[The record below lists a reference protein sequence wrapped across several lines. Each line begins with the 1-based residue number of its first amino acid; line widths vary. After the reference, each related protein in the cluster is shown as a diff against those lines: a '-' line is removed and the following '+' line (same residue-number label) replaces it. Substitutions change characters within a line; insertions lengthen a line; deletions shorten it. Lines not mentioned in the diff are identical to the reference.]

1 VSAETV
7 RGLVFRSAV
16 VAAAWTVCGALLAA
30 QAYVAGAMRGD
41 PIALSR
47 ALAIWLAFAYAWA
60 LVTPAVLWIAA
71 RFPFARPRRTRAAVA
86 HLAGGVIVVAMQ
98 LALFAVVAP
107 FSGATSYAG
116 TWLATFQRLIVS
128 AFILDLPVY
137 WIIVGAA
144 EMVRLLRTSN
154 ERERR
159 ALRLETQLAEARLLA
174 LQAQLQPH
182 FLFNTLNSIS
192 VLMREDVDAADRVLV
207 RLSGL
212 LRRALEGSSKHET
225 PLRDEI
231 AFLESYLEI
240 EQTRFADRLS
250 YRLDVAQDVLDA
262 RVPSLILQPLVEN
275 AIHHGIARRS
285 SPGHVEITAQ
295 QRDGRMFL
303 MVRDDGPGLSAQST
317 HGVGLTN
324 TRARLEQL
332 YGTAQSFE
340 LASSEHGGTTVSLTL
355 PLRTSVDR

>member
-1 VSAETV
+1 VSAESV
-7 RGLVFRSAV
+7 RGLVRVAV
-16 VAAAWTVCGALLAA
+16 VAAVWTACGALLAA
-30 QAYVAGAMRGD
+30 QAYVAGAMRGE
-41 PIALSR
+41 PVALSR

-60 LVTPAVLWIAA
+60 VVTPAVLWIAT
-71 RFPFARPRRTRAAVA
+71 RFPFARPRRIRAVVA
-86 HLAGGVIVVAMQ
+86 HLAGGALVVSLQ

-107 FSGATSYAG
+107 FAGATSYAG

-137 WIIVGAA
+137 WMIVGAA
-144 EMVRLLRTSN
+144 EIVRLVRTSN

-159 ALRLETQLAEARLLA
+159 TLRMETQLAEARLLV

-182 FLFNTLNSIS
+182 FLFNTLNTIS

-207 RLSGL
+207 RLGGL
-212 LRRALEGSSKHET
+212 LRRALDGSSKPET
-225 PLRDEI
+225 PLRDEL

-240 EQTRFADRLS
+240 EQTRFVDRLS
-250 YRLDVAQDVLDA
+250 YRLDVEQDVLDA
-262 RVPSLILQPLVEN
+262 RVPSLIFQPLVEN

-285 SPGHVEITAQ
+285 APGRVEITAQ
-295 QRDGRMFL
+295 QRNGRMFL
-303 MVRDDGPGLSAQST
+303 TVRDDGPGVSSEST
-317 HGVGLTN
+317 YGVGLTN

-355 PLRTSVDR
+355 PFRTGAGR